1 MQHFSSLTSNPNR
14 VITVAINVEH
24 MIPIFPTKDKPDE
37 NERLR
42 IVALGGIKRHADW
55 LRSSARQI
63 NEHIQMLKYM
73 PEWETLAEAAL
84 VEARSA
90 LEDAIH
96 DVDMEIMALRGL
108 KKRENE

>member
-1 MQHFSSLTSNPNR
+1 
-14 VITVAINVEH
+14 

-42 IVALGGIKRHADW
+42 IVALGGIKRHAEW

-63 NEHIQMLKYM
+63 TEYIEMLEYL
-73 PEWETLAEAAL
+73 PEWETLAEDAL
-84 VEARSA
+84 VQARSA

-96 DVDMEIMALRGL
+96 DVDMEIMAMKSLKRGER
-108 KKRENE
+108 K

>member
-1 MQHFSSLTSNPNR
+1 MAT
-14 VITVAINVEH
+14 INVEH
-24 MIPIFPTKDKPDE
+24 MIPIFPTRDRPEE

-42 IVALGGIKRHADW
+42 IVALGGIKRHAEW

-63 NEHIQMLKYM
+63 HECVQMLKYL

-96 DVDMEIMALRGL
+96 DVDMEIMALKSL
-108 KKRENE
+108 KKVERRDD